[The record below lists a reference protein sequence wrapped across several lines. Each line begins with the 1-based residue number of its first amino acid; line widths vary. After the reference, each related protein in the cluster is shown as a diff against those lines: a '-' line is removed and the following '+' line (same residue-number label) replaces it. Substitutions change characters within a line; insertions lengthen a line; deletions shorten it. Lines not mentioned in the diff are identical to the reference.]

1 MKKINLLMV
10 FVLASMIS
18 FGQMIPKG
26 IGTQGKIS
34 KSVIKIEKN
43 SSKSTIDTIGW
54 TATSYPCFAS
64 PTGEIHTYYMADAN
78 QNRIGYWFGVNADST
93 DYWAQ
98 SYVNTATIYISGV
111 LALVSGK
118 YNSSSSSSSVM
129 NASLY
134 LVAPDQTIIDD
145 QSNTTGP
152 GPNVYQQT
160 ALETVSKTIANL
172 DTANYGSWGWNYFQ
186 FPTLGSVSADFSI
199 VTDFQTIRE
208 HGDTAYLFCDAIGDG
223 LGLNYT
229 CYTKDPQTYYWVA
242 TSVSTLD
249 VNMSAFAVIEEGGGI
264 NDADFYQGMKLSVYP
279 NPVSKVASIDYA
291 LQYNSKASIDI
302 INMAGKVIKTI
313 DLGSK
318 SIGKYNTTI
327 NVEDLASGNYFISLN
342 ANGTKFIKKLI
353 VE

>member
-1 MKKINLLMV
+1 MKKVYLLMALILV
-10 FVLASMIS
+10 SAIS

-34 KSVIKIEKN
+34 KSVIKIEKS
-43 SSKSTIDTIGW
+43 SSKATIDTIGW
-54 TATSYPCFAS
+54 TVGSIPCFAD
-64 PTGEIHTYYMADAN
+64 PTAEIHTYYMSDASD
-78 QNRIGYWFGVNADST
+78 NRIGYWFGVNADST

-98 SYVNTATIYISGV
+98 SYVNSASIRISGV
-111 LALVSGK
+111 LALISGK
-118 YNSSSSSSSVM
+118 YNGSNNSSSVM
-129 NASLY
+129 QASLY
-134 LVAPDQTIIDD
+134 LVAAAQAIID
-145 QSNTTGP
+145 QNSTTGP

-160 ALETVSKTIANL
+160 PLQTASISIANL
-172 DTANYGSWGWNYFQ
+172 DTNWFAFNYFQ
-186 FPTLGSVSADFSI
+186 FPSLATVSADFSI
-199 VTDFQTIRE
+199 VTNFKTIRE

-229 CYTKDPQTYYWVA
+229 VYTSDPQVYYWMA

-249 VNMSAFAVIEEGGGI
+249 VNMSVFAVIEEGSGI
-264 NDADFYQGMKLSVYP
+264 NDADFYQGMKLSIYP

-302 INMAGKVIKTI
+302 INVAGKVIRTI

-342 ANGTKFIKKLI
+342 ANGTRFIKKLI
-353 VE
+353 VK